1 MLKLSYRF
9 IEKVRCVNVNKEK
22 KLYGKMNDFKRFGF
36 TLLAL
41 TAFLYLGVVMPIAGK
56 TLMKTYTLIGGT
68 FILMI
73 LSAICFLFSNKCR
86 NQLLESEEW
95 QEYLQKK

>member
-1 MLKLSYRF
+1 
-9 IEKVRCVNVNKEK
+9 VNKEK
-22 KLYGKMNDFKRFGF
+22 KLYGKMNDFKRYGF

-68 FILMI
+68 FILII
-73 LSAICFLFSNKCR
+73 LSAICFLYSNKCR
-86 NQLLESEEW
+86 NRLLESEEG
-95 QEYLQKK
+95 QEYLQNK